1 MGHLVPIDERTYAF
15 ALALLQAY
23 KRARPADAAE
33 RAVWLQLLR
42 AGTSV
47 GANTAEAGGA
57 QSRPDWLTRRH
68 IALKEA
74 REAQF
79 WLRLMADAE
88 VTLVPMAGLRKE
100 ANEIV
105 AILTAIVKNAKSG
118 KPSTK
123 FPDGH

>member
-1 MGHLVPIDERTYAF
+1 MGNLVPIDERTYAF
-15 ALALLQAY
+15 ALALLRAY

-33 RAVWLQLLR
+33 RAIWLQLLR

-47 GANTAEAGGA
+47 GANTAESAGA

-88 VTLVPMAGLRKE
+88 LTPLPMAALRKE
-100 ANEIV
+100 AGEIV
-105 AILTAIVKNAKSG
+105 AILTAIVTNAKAA
-118 KPSTK
+118 KPRTE
-123 FPDGH
+123 FPGGN